1 MFFTEEEKIMVGNRL
16 EELLNAKKIKPGTLA
31 TMTGI
36 SKSTI
41 YSIIKRNNKNV
52 AYSTMEKI
60 ADALGVP
67 VEYFYD
73 HDSAEEK
80 EKPVPMNE
88 DEQVKE
94 IIELIAGLSDQK
106 KAEALRYL
114 RYLSASEESE

>member
-1 MFFTEEEKIMVGNRL
+1 MVGDRL
-16 EELLNAKKIKPGTLA
+16 VDLLTAKKIKPGTLA

-52 AYSTMEKI
+52 DFSTMEKI

-73 HDSAEEK
+73 RDPADPEKK
-80 EKPVPMNE
+80 EKPVPVDE
-88 DEQVKE
+88 DEQISE
-94 IIELIAGLSDQK
+94 IIALIAGLSDQK
-106 KAEALRYL
+106 KAEAIRYL
-114 RYLSASEESE
+114 RYLSESEESE

>member
-1 MFFTEEEKIMVGNRL
+1 MVGNRL
-16 EELLNAKKIKPGTLA
+16 DELLNAKKIKPGTLA

-60 ADALGVP
+60 ADALEVP

-73 HDSAEEK
+73 REPAEEGQK
-80 EKPVPMNE
+80 EKPIPETE
-88 DEQVKE
+88 DEQVRE
-94 IIELIAGLSDQK
+94 IIDLISGLSDQK
-106 KAEALRYL
+106 KAEALHYL
-114 RYLSASEESE
+114 RYLSDREENE

>member
-1 MFFTEEEKIMVGNRL
+1 MVGNRL

-73 HDSAEEK
+73 REPAAEGQK
-80 EKPVPMNE
+80 EKPIPEAE
-88 DEQVKE
+88 DEQVIE
-94 IIELIAGLSDQK
+94 IIALISGLSDHK
-106 KAEALRYL
+106 KAEAIRYL
-114 RYLSASEESE
+114 RYLSESEDIE